1 MLLIAELVE
10 EADESNDIHVDDNDD
25 RSTEKDECQA
35 REVEF
40 MSIFLWPINSLF
52 QKYILRILMLYI
64 IKLRKES
71 KTEYCPSIHF
81 LA

>member
-40 MSIFLWPINSLF
+40 IPNLLEEEEEKNSI
-52 QKYILRILMLYI
+52 
-64 IKLRKES
+64 
-71 KTEYCPSIHF
+71 
-81 LA
+81 